1 MFAKTFRLISL
12 ALFLSLIFAGLS
24 WAEVS
29 TGQILRSEEI
39 LEKEKALRQRLQE
52 EEKVFIRKIKIEGVT
67 LLSESQIKEIISPF
81 QKRWLTKTQIQQILE
96 LIKEAYRK
104 NSYQNQPKGISY
116 QIKGKELS
124 IKAEEVKLNI
134 N

>member
-1 MFAKTFRLISL
+1 MSNKFINIAPIILFSCLI
-12 ALFLSLIFAGLS
+12 FYDLSL
-24 WAEVS
+24 AEVS
-29 TGQILRSEEI
+29 TGQILRSQEI
-39 LEKEKALRQRLQE
+39 LEKEKALRERLQE
-52 EEKVFIRKIKIEGVT
+52 EEKVFIKKIKIEGVT
-67 LLSESQIKEIISPF
+67 LLTESQIRQIISPF

-124 IKAEEVKLNI
+124 IKVEEVKLNI

>member
-1 MFAKTFRLISL
+1 MLAKTLRLISPV
-12 ALFLSLIFAGLS
+12 LFLSLIFAGLS

-52 EEKVFIRKIKIEGVT
+52 EEKVFIRKIKIEGIT
-67 LLSESQIKEIISPF
+67 LLTEGQIKQIISPF

-124 IKAEEVKLNI
+124 IKAEEVKLSI